1 MLLGS
6 CLTGQAFANAP
17 VAAVHALAYPLGG
30 HFHIPHGLSHALVL
44 IHVMNFNLSHC
55 ANLYAELAP
64 VISDAID
71 LDGNDV
77 EVAKARVDFL
87 SGLIKQL
94 KLPTSLVEVG
104 IAESDINNLAK
115 ETMLHTRLLVNN
127 PKPVTLEDVVH
138 IYQQAHQG
146 TD

>member
-6 CLTGQAFANAP
+6 CLAIQAFANAP
-17 VAAVHALAYPLGG
+17 VAAVLALAYPLGG

-55 ANLYAELAP
+55 ANLYAEIAP
-64 VISDAID
+64 VISDAIN

-77 EVAKARVDFL
+77 EVVKARVDFL

-94 KLPTSLVEVG
+94 RLPTSLVEMG
-104 IAESDINNLAK
+104 IAESDIHTLAK
-115 ETMLHTRLLVNN
+115 DAMLQTRLLVNN